1 MTKKIW
7 SILLVF
13 ILISILS
20 IGYILLRGRFGIQ
33 ENPYKAVPQDA
44 SVIIEASGYSHLS
57 AQIREENLIWEQLKK
72 LEKLSKADRDIIFI
86 DSLLLSNR
94 EFGDLFGDKTFLL
107 SVHQT
112 GKKDIELLFLMNL
125 SPNVSF
131 TFVHNVI
138 SNALKTSNKFQKR
151 DYQKVTIGEISSPAG
166 NRRYVY
172 SLHKGIFMFSSSPIL
187 VESAIRQLDLEQNVF
202 NQRGF
207 IQVNKTAGR
216 NTDANLY
223 INFDN
228 FPRFLSVF
236 LNESMNGK
244 MKAFRSFANW
254 AELDLHVQNDAILL
268 NGFSYSSDSSNN
280 YLNFF
285 TGQSAQKINVDKV
298 LPDNTINYLAFGISD
313 FEKFFNSREKY
324 LRQNNE
330 FHAYKSKLDELET
343 QLGMEPKKLFLQIL
357 ENEVALAHTDIRNI
371 PFKENSFAL
380 FKVKSISQA
389 REYFHDYLENYSNKN
404 SIVLDD
410 LIEMVKIDEAIQ
422 FPIYKLPSSKI
433 PEILFGGVFEDSD
446 FTHLSFVGT
455 YLVFGNSTRSL
466 SNFIHYRV
474 LQQTLI
480 NNFEYR
486 NFLEKLSSKSNF
498 FFYSHVPRS
507 TDIFKKIL
515 TKEYAAGL
523 EKHSETLQ
531 KIQAIGFQFSVEN
544 TMVYNNFVLKYQPVY
559 NEKAETEW
567 ESLLDT
573 SLMSK
578 PVFVSNHNTGDKEI
592 FIQDEKNNIYLINS
606 TGRILWKINIPGK
619 IISEIYQIDFYKNK
633 KLQLL
638 LNTKNHIYL
647 IDRNGNYV
655 EKFPVKLRAEA
666 TNGLALFDYE
676 RNRNYRYCLA
686 GNDKK
691 IYLFDKEGKTI
702 NGWSFPITESI
713 ITTNIQHIRA
723 GAKDY
728 IVFSDQYKLYILNR
742 RGKVRVSVEGSI
754 EKPKNQNIFFVNRS
768 DGGGFVTTQADGTIC
783 FVDLEG
789 KVEKKSIIKLS
800 PNHFFDF
807 RNLDGTGSN
816 EFIFVD
822 GKKLMVYNSEG
833 KEKFSYEF
841 KNEIRL
847 KPIIYSFSSRDMKIG
862 VVSGLDHQIFLFNND
877 GKLYSN
883 FPLSGQT
890 LFSIG
895 KFRSSS
901 NKFNLIVGGEDNF
914 LYNYSVN

>member
-13 ILISILS
+13 ILIAILT
-20 IGYILLRGRFGIQ
+20 IGYILLRGRFGVQ
-33 ENPYKAVPQDA
+33 ENPYKAVPLDA
-44 SVIIEASGYSHLS
+44 SLIIEASSYSRLS
-57 AQIREENLIWEQLKK
+57 SQIREENLIWEQLMK
-72 LEKLSKADRDIIFI
+72 LEKLYKADRSIIFI

-94 EFGDLFGDKTFLL
+94 EFRDLFGDKTFLTSL
-107 SVHQT
+107 HQT

-131 TFVHNVI
+131 AFVNNVI
-138 SNALKTSNKFQKR
+138 RDALKTNNTFQER
-151 DYQKVTIGEISSPAG
+151 DYQKVTIGEISARGG

-172 SLHKGIFMFSSSPIL
+172 SLHKGVFLFSSSPIL
-187 VESAIRQLDLEQNVF
+187 VESAIRQLDLEQNIF
-202 NQRGF
+202 NQKGF
-207 IQVNKTAGR
+207 VQVNKTAGR
-216 NTDANLY
+216 NAGANLY
-223 INFDN
+223 INFDD
-228 FPRFLSVF
+228 FPRVLSVF
-236 LNESMNGK
+236 LNESMKGK
-244 MKAFRSFANW
+244 LIELRSFANW
-254 AELDLHVQNDAILL
+254 AELDLHVKNDAILL
-268 NGFSYSSDSSNN
+268 NGFSFSSDSTNN
-280 YLNFF
+280 YLNIFI
-285 TGQSAQKINVDKV
+285 GQSAQKLNVDQV
-298 LPDNTINYLAFGISD
+298 LPDNTINYMAFGISD
-313 FEKFFNSREKY
+313 FEKFFSNREKY
-324 LRQNNE
+324 LRDKNE
-330 FHAYKSKLDELET
+330 FHAYKSKLDKLEI
-343 QLGMEPKKLFLQIL
+343 QLGVEPRKLFLQIL
-357 ENEVALAHTDIRNI
+357 ESEVALAHTDIRNI
-371 PFKENSFAL
+371 SFRENSFAL
-380 FKVKSISQA
+380 FRVKSISQA
-389 REYFHDYLENYSNKN
+389 REHFLHYLENYSNKN
-404 SIVLDD
+404 SLILDD
-410 LIEMVKIDEAIQ
+410 LIEMVEIDEAIQ
-422 FPIYKLPSSKI
+422 FPIYTLPSSEI
-433 PEILFGGVFEDSD
+433 PELLFGGFFENYD

-466 SNFIHYRV
+466 SNFIHYQV

-480 NNFEYR
+480 NDFEYR
-486 NFLEKLSSKSNF
+486 NFLETLSSKSNF

-507 TDIFKKIL
+507 ANIFRKIL
-515 TKEYAAGL
+515 NKEYADGL
-523 EKHSETLQ
+523 KKHKETLQ

-544 TMVYNNFVLKYQPVY
+544 TMIYNNFVLKYQPVY
-559 NEKAETEW
+559 KEKAETEW

-573 SLMSK
+573 TLMSK
-578 PVFVSNHNTGDKEI
+578 PVFVANHNTGDKEI
-592 FIQDEKNNIYLINS
+592 FIQDDKNNIYLINS
-606 TGRILWKINIPGK
+606 TGRIIWKINIPGK
-619 IISEIYQIDFYKNK
+619 IISEIFQIDFYKNN

-638 LNTKNHIYL
+638 FNTKNHIYL

-655 EKFPVKLRAEA
+655 EKFPVKLIAEA

-676 RNRNYRYCLA
+676 KNRNYRYCLA

-691 IYLFDKEGKTI
+691 IYLFDKEGKTV

-713 ITTNIQHIRA
+713 VKTNIQHIRA

-742 RGKVRVSVEGSI
+742 RGNIRVSVEESI
-754 EKPKNQNIFFVNRS
+754 EKPKNQNILFVNRS

-789 KVEKKSIIKLS
+789 KVEKKQITKFSS
-800 PNHFFDF
+800 NHFFTYI
-807 RNLDGTGSN
+807 NLDGTGSK

-822 GKKLMVYNSEG
+822 GKKLVVYNSEG

-841 KNEIRL
+841 KNEIKL
-847 KPIIYSFSSRDMKIG
+847 KPIIFSFSSRDKKIG
-862 VVSGLDHQIFLFNND
+862 IVSDLDHQIFLFNND

-895 KFRSSS
+895 KFRNSS

>member
-7 SILLVF
+7 SFLLVF
-13 ILISILS
+13 ILIAILS
-20 IGYILLRGRFGIQ
+20 LGYILLRGRFGIQ

-44 SVIIEASGYSHLS
+44 SVIIEASSYSHLS

-72 LEKLSKADRDIIFI
+72 IEKLSKADRDIIFI

-94 EFGDLFGDKTFLL
+94 EFGDLFGDKTFLT

-138 SNALKTSNKFQKR
+138 SGALKTDNKFQER
-151 DYQKVTIGEISSPAG
+151 DYQKIAIGEISGPGG
-166 NRRYVY
+166 NSRYVY
-172 SLHKGIFMFSSSPIL
+172 SLHKGVFMFSSSPIL
-187 VESAIRQLDLEQNVF
+187 VESAIRQLDLEQNIF
-202 NQRGF
+202 SQKGF
-207 IQVNKTAGR
+207 VQVNKTAGR
-216 NTDANLY
+216 NVGANLY
-223 INFDN
+223 INFDD

-236 LNESMNGK
+236 LNENMNEK
-244 MKAFRSFANW
+244 MKEFRSFANW

-268 NGFSYSSDSSNN
+268 NGFSFSSDSSNN
-280 YLNFF
+280 YLNLFI
-285 TGQSAQKINVDKV
+285 GQSAQKLNVDQV
-298 LPDNTINYLAFGISD
+298 LPDNTINYMAFGISD
-313 FEKFFNSREKY
+313 FEKFFNNREKY
-324 LRQNNE
+324 LKEKNE
-330 FHAYKSKLDELET
+330 FHAYRSKLDKLKAQFEKD
-343 QLGMEPKKLFLQIL
+343 PRKLFIQIL
-357 ENEVALAHTDIRNI
+357 ENEVALAHTNIRNI

-380 FKVKSISQA
+380 FRVKSISQA
-389 REYFHDYLENYSNKN
+389 REYFLHYLENYSNKN
-404 SIVLDD
+404 SLIVDD
-410 LIEMVKIDEAIQ
+410 LIEIVEIDEATQ
-422 FPIYKLPSSKI
+422 FPIYKLPSSEI
-433 PEILFGGVFEDSD
+433 PEILFGGFFENSEY
-446 FTHLSFVGT
+446 THLSFVGT

-466 SNFIHYRV
+466 SNFIHYQV

-480 NNFEYR
+480 NDFEYR
-486 NFLEKLSSKSNF
+486 NFLETLSSKSNF
-498 FFYSHVPRS
+498 LFYSNVPRS
-507 TDIFKKIL
+507 SDIFSKIL
-515 TKEYAAGL
+515 NKEYAEGL
-523 EKHSETLQ
+523 KKHSETLQ

-559 NEKAETEW
+559 KENAETEW

-573 SLMSK
+573 TLMSK
-578 PVFVSNHNTGDKEI
+578 PVFVTNHNTGDKEI

-619 IISEIYQIDFYKNK
+619 IISEIYQIDFYKNN

-638 LNTKNHIYL
+638 FNTKNHIYL

-676 RNRNYRYCLA
+676 KNRNYRYCLA

-702 NGWSFPITESI
+702 NGWSFPTTESI
-713 ITTNIQHIRA
+713 IKTNIQHIRT

-742 RGKVRVSVEGSI
+742 RGKTRVSVEESI
-754 EKPKNQNIFFVNRS
+754 EKPKNQNILFVNRS
-768 DGGGFVTTQADGTIC
+768 KGGGFVTTQADGTIC
-783 FVDLEG
+783 FIDMEG
-789 KVEKKSIIKLS
+789 KVEKKSILQLS
-800 PNHFFDF
+800 PNHYFDY
-807 RNLDGTGSN
+807 RNLDGTGPG

-822 GKKLMVYNSEG
+822 RKKLMVFSSEG
-833 KEKFSYEF
+833 REKFSYEF
-841 KNEIRL
+841 ESEIRL
-847 KPIIYSFSSRDMKIG
+847 KPIIFSFSSRDMKIG
-862 VVSGLDHQIFLFNND
+862 VVSGLDHQIYLFNND